1 MKKPTLNDALT
12 YAWIV
17 IVICVILR
25 GWDAIFSFLGI
36 VLTAIIPLLLGA
48 AIAYVVAIPTRFLE
62 RHLLPNS
69 KSKVIAD
76 LRRPVCL
83 IVTLV
88 LAVMAIVFSSSVL
101 IPALKETVVMV
112 QQNGQKFIED
122 VIQLQLF
129 DPVRATIKDFL
140 NGEFFQGL
148 KSMDITGVAKS
159 LFGGTVGS
167 VTTHVF
173 TMVST
178 VMTCFFGMMFSLILL
193 TDTSD
198 VGNQFMYVLSQYL
211 GEERTQ
217 RLALCIG
224 VTDSSFHNFIVRQCI
239 EALILGTVG
248 TVVLLLVGFR
258 YALGVGVLLGLA
270 ALVPIVGYPVGL
282 LVGAFMV
289 AINSLWM
296 ALVYVLCVA
305 VAQVLEAT
313 FVLPHVGDP
322 RTAMPPVWITVAV
335 TIGGGVAG
343 FLGMLLAIPLA
354 ATIRQ
359 LVIIDVRQRFGV
371 PTEFDKYEQKKR

>member
-1 MKKPTLNDALT
+1 
-12 YAWIV
+12 
-17 IVICVILR
+17 
-25 GWDAIFSFLGI
+25 
-36 VLTAIIPLLLGA
+36 
-48 AIAYVVAIPTRFLE
+48 
-62 RHLLPNS
+62 
-69 KSKVIAD
+69 
-76 LRRPVCL
+76 
-83 IVTLV
+83 
-88 LAVMAIVFSSSVL
+88 
-101 IPALKETVVMV
+101 
-112 QQNGQKFIED
+112 
-122 VIQLQLF
+122 
-129 DPVRATIKDFL
+129 
-140 NGEFFQGL
+140 
-148 KSMDITGVAKS
+148 
-159 LFGGTVGS
+159 
-167 VTTHVF
+167 
-173 TMVST
+173 
-178 VMTCFFGMMFSLILL
+178 MF
-193 TDTSD
+193 
-198 VGNQFMYVLSQYL
+198 
-211 GEERTQ
+211 
-217 RLALCIG
+217 
-224 VTDSSFHNFIVRQCI
+224 
-239 EALILGTVG
+239 
-248 TVVLLLVGFR
+248 LLVGFR